1 MDYQTILNLAVD
13 LGYELSISGAE
24 TFRIE
29 DSMARIA
36 ASYGIKA
43 EVFSI
48 PNYLIV
54 SMLTEDGKPI
64 TRMRRIGPHGNNL
77 DAVEKLNAL
86 SRKICMEH
94 PAPETAMQWL
104 EQVRSP
110 FWDSTR

>member
-64 TRMRRIGPHGNNL
+64 TRM
-77 DAVEKLNAL
+77 
-86 SRKICMEH
+86 
-94 PAPETAMQWL
+94 ETIWMPWK
-104 EQVRSP
+104 S
-110 FWDSTR
+110 